1 VDTTL
6 FQFALLLGVLGV
18 AALASLALR
27 MPVVPLY
34 IAAGVALGGWME
46 PGELVH
52 FLGSIGVAFL
62 LFSLGLEF
70 SVTSLA
76 QAPGRFLRAGSLDWL
91 LSFPIGFVLGWLLG
105 WSWLESLFLAG
116 IVYMTSSAVVSK
128 CVVDFGRAT
137 RPETETLLGIMV
149 FEDLVIAGLLVILGV
164 LTPSAGPSAGTQEL
178 LLSLARA
185 AGFVLVL
192 MILAWR
198 FHEPVEALL
207 RARSEES
214 FTLVLVAFV
223 LLVAS
228 AALACGLSEA
238 IGAFL
243 AGLVVGATGLKE
255 KASGTLAPFQTV
267 FAALFFVSFG
277 TRVDLGNLGD
287 VAGVASLLVLLGF
300 ATKTCGG
307 FLAGRSVGHSPR
319 LSLVVGLSLVPKGE
333 FSIVL
338 AAMAAAVAHPD
349 TRIETLTG
357 VYVFALSILGP
368 VAMREADRL
377 ADLLLARRRRR
388 EAAPTSPES
397 SPPGGEA
404 PSPAAE
410 KPSASA
416 DR

>member
-1 VDTTL
+1 METTF

-34 IAAGVALGGWME
+34 IASGVALGGWIE
-46 PGELVH
+46 PSELVH
-52 FLGSIGVAFL
+52 FLGSLGVAFL

-128 CVVDFGRAT
+128 CVVEFGRAT
-137 RPETETLLGIMV
+137 RPETETILGIMV
-149 FEDLVIAGLLVILGV
+149 FEDLVIAGFLVILGV
-164 LTPSAGPSAGTQEL
+164 LVPVAGAVGGAQGL
-178 LLSLARA
+178 LFSLVRA
-185 AGFVLVL
+185 AGFVAVLV
-192 MILAWR
+192 MLAWR

-243 AGLVVGATGLKE
+243 AGLVVGGTGLKE
-255 KASGTLAPFQTV
+255 KASRTLAPFQTV
-267 FAALFFVSFG
+267 FAALFFISFG
-277 TRVDLGNLGD
+277 TRVNLGNLGD
-287 VAGVASLLVLLGF
+287 VAGVAVLLVLLGF

-319 LSLVVGLSLVPKGE
+319 LSVVVGLSLVPKGE

-338 AAMAAAVAHPD
+338 AAMAAAIARPE

-357 VYVFALSILGP
+357 VYVFTLSILGP
-368 VAMREADRL
+368 LAMREADRIT
-377 ADLLLARRRRR
+377 DLILTRWRRQR
-388 EAAPTSPES
+388 APEEDST
-397 SPPGGEA
+397 A
-404 PSPAAE
+404 
-410 KPSASA
+410 
-416 DR
+416 

>member
-1 VDTTL
+1 METTF

-34 IAAGVALGGWME
+34 IASGVALGGWIE
-46 PGELVH
+46 PSELVH
-52 FLGSIGVAFL
+52 FLGSLGVAFL
-62 LFSLGLEF
+62 LFSMGLEF
-70 SVTSLA
+70 SIRSFTD
-76 QAPGRFLRAGSLDWL
+76 APGRLLRAGSADLAFN
-91 LSFPIGFVLGWLLG
+91 FPVGLIVGWLLG
-105 WSWLESLFLAG
+105 WTWLESLFLAG

-128 CVVDFGRAT
+128 CVVEFGRAT
-137 RPETETLLGIMV
+137 RPETETILGIMV
-149 FEDLVIAGLLVILGV
+149 FEDLVIAGFLVILGV
-164 LTPSAGPSAGTQEL
+164 LVPVAGAAGGAQGL
-178 LLSLARA
+178 LFSLVRA
-185 AGFVLVL
+185 AGFVAVLV
-192 MILAWR
+192 MLAWR

-243 AGLVVGATGLKE
+243 AGLVVGGTGLKE
-255 KASGTLAPFQTV
+255 KASRTLAPFQTV
-267 FAALFFVSFG
+267 FAALFFISFG
-277 TRVDLGNLGD
+277 TRVNLGNLGD
-287 VAGVASLLVLLGF
+287 VAGVAVLLVLLGF

-319 LSLVVGLSLVPKGE
+319 LSVVVGLSLVPKGE

-338 AAMAAAVAHPD
+338 AAMAAAIARPE

-357 VYVFALSILGP
+357 VYVFTLSILGP
-368 VAMREADRL
+368 LAMREADRIT
-377 ADLLLARRRRR
+377 DLILTRWRRQR
-388 EAAPTSPES
+388 APEEDST
-397 SPPGGEA
+397 A
-404 PSPAAE
+404 
-410 KPSASA
+410 
-416 DR
+416 